1 MNKLKL
7 VLIVI
12 ALSFVNIIN
21 AQDMRQN
28 AFASLFSDQKASRV
42 GDAITIVVIEFSQA
56 SNNAQTTTGRESD
69 IGLNAGGNVAGSE
82 LPGTDVSLGL
92 KNGFRGSGATK
103 TSGMMKTKISATIDS
118 VLDNGNLL
126 IKGSRKIVINGE
138 EQTIFITGIVRTP
151 DINPDNSVLSY
162 NISEAEIRIDGS
174 GRIADSQSPGW
185 LTKLFH
191 WLF

>member
-1 MNKLKL
+1 MMKLKL
-7 VLIVI
+7 MMIVI
-12 ALSFVNIIN
+12 TLSLINIIN
-21 AQDMRQN
+21 AQNMRQN
-28 AFASLFSDQKASRV
+28 AFVSLFSDQKASRV

-69 IGLNAGGNVAGSE
+69 LGLNAGGNVAGTE
-82 LPGTDVSLGL
+82 LPGTDVSLGVQ
-92 KNGFRGSGATK
+92 NDFRGRGSTK

-138 EQTIFITGIVRTP
+138 EQTIFIKGIVRTP

>member
-1 MNKLKL
+1 MKK
-7 VLIVI
+7 LIVVLMTI
-12 ALSFVNIIN
+12 FFANIVI

-28 AFASLFSDQKASRV
+28 AFVSLFSDQKASQV

-56 SNNAQTTTGRESD
+56 SNNAQTTTGRSSD
-69 IGLNAGGNVAGSE
+69 IGLDAGGNVAGSE
-82 LPGTDVSLGL
+82 LPGTDVSLGVT
-92 KNGFRGSGATK
+92 NDFRGSGATK
-103 TSGMMKTKISATIDS
+103 TSGMMRTKISATIDS

-138 EQTIFITGIVRTP
+138 EQTIFIRGIVRTT
-151 DINPDNSVLSY
+151 DIDPNNSVLSY
-162 NISEAEIRIDGS
+162 NISEAEIRIEGS
-174 GRIADSQSPGW
+174 GRISDSQSPGW

>member
-1 MNKLKL
+1 MKKF
-7 VLIVI
+7 IPI
-12 ALSFVNIIN
+12 AIIIFSIASVIN
-21 AQDMRQN
+21 AQNMRQN

-42 GDAITIVVIEFSQA
+42 GDAITIVVVEFSQA
-56 SNNAQTTTGRESD
+56 SNNAQTTTGRSSD
-69 IGLNAGGNVAGSE
+69 IALNGGGEFNGKQ
-82 LPGTDVSLGL
+82 LPGANVSLGL
-92 KNGFRGSGATK
+92 SNDFKGSGVTK
-103 TSGMMKTKISATIDS
+103 TSGMMRTKISATIDS
-118 VLDNGNLL
+118 VLDNGNLM

-138 EQTIFITGIVRTP
+138 EQTIFIKGIVRTT
-151 DINPDNSVLSY
+151 DIDPNNSVLSY

>member
-1 MNKLKL
+1 MKK
-7 VLIVI
+7 LIVI
-12 ALSFVNIIN
+12 LMTIFFAHIVI

-28 AFASLFSDQKASRV
+28 AFVSLFSDQKASRV

-56 SNNAQTTTGRESD
+56 SNNAQTTTGRSSD

-82 LPGTDVSLGL
+82 LPGTDVSLGVT
-92 KNGFRGSGATK
+92 NDFRGSGSTK
-103 TSGMMKTKISATIDS
+103 TSGMMRTKISATIDS

-138 EQTIFITGIVRTP
+138 EQTIFIRGIVRTT
-151 DINPDNSVLSY
+151 DIDPNNSVLSY
-162 NISEAEIRIDGS
+162 NISEAEIRIEGS
-174 GRIADSQSPGW
+174 GRISDSQSPGW

>member
-1 MNKLKL
+1 MKKIAIMIF
-7 VLIVI
+7 VL
-12 ALSFVNIIN
+12 AGFAG

-42 GDAITIVVIEFSQA
+42 GDAITIIVVEFSQA
-56 SNNAQTTTGRESD
+56 SNDAQTTTGRSSD
-69 IGLNAGGNVAGSE
+69 IGVSAGGKLNGE
-82 LPGTDVSLGL
+82 DLPGADVSLDL
-92 KNGFRGSGATK
+92 SNNFKGSGTTK
-103 TSGMMKTKISATIDS
+103 TSGMIKTKISATIDS

-138 EQTIFITGIVRTP
+138 EQTVYIKGIVRTT
-151 DINPDNSVLSY
+151 DIDPNNAVLSY
-162 NISEAEIRIDGS
+162 NISEAEIIMDGS

-185 LTKLFH
+185 ITKLFH

>member
-1 MNKLKL
+1 MKTIITSL
-7 VLIVI
+7 LILLTGLT
-12 ALSFVNIIN
+12 A

-28 AFASLFSDQKASRV
+28 AFASLFSDQKASRI

-56 SNNAQTTTGRESD
+56 SNNAQTTTGRSSD
-69 IGLNAGGNVAGSE
+69 IGLTAGGSVYGKD
-82 LPGTDVSLGL
+82 LPGTDVSLGTT
-92 KNGFRGSGATK
+92 NDFRGSGATK
-103 TSGMMKTKISATIDS
+103 TSGMIRTKISATIDS
-118 VLDNGNLL
+118 VLANGNLL
-126 IKGSRKIVINGE
+126 IRGSRKIVINGE
-138 EQTIFITGIVRTP
+138 EQTIFIKGIVRTT

-162 NISEAEIRIDGS
+162 NISEAEIRIEGS

>member
-1 MNKLKL
+1 MKK
-7 VLIVI
+7 LIVVLMTI
-12 ALSFVNIIN
+12 FFTNIVV

-28 AFASLFSDQKASRV
+28 AFVSLFSDQKASQV

-56 SNNAQTTTGRESD
+56 SNNAQTTTGRSSD

-82 LPGTDVSLGL
+82 LPGTDVSLGVT
-92 KNGFRGSGATK
+92 NDFRGSGATK
-103 TSGMMKTKISATIDS
+103 TSGMMRTKISATIDS

-138 EQTIFITGIVRTP
+138 EQTIFIRGIVRTT
-151 DINPDNSVLSY
+151 DIDPNNSVLSY
-162 NISEAEIRIDGS
+162 NISEAEIRIEGS
-174 GRIADSQSPGW
+174 GRISDSQSPGW

>member
-12 ALSFVNIIN
+12 AISFVNIIN